1 MSPVSHQTIKL
12 SKGKHSA
19 PETGACV
26 MELASMLAGESFSDH
41 PGSVCP
47 AIAGFLRS
55 YNDSVDDRRRQDLYP
70 YAAKVVGSRS
80 TPMVERERA
89 RRLLQWSSQMQRA
102 RGWSRFM
109 FHNRLGP
116 AVLQSQF
123 DPETAGAH
131 AAKSIRKHNE
141 SSHVAVMA
149 LVDELLA
156 IGPSEDARVEP
167 QERSSV
173 WEELAAGVASE

>member
-12 SKGKHSA
+12 SKGKHSS

-41 PGSVCP
+41 PNSVCP

-55 YNDSVDDRRRQDLYP
+55 YNDSIDDRRRQDLYP
-70 YAAKVVGSRS
+70 YASKVVGSRG
-80 TPMVERERA
+80 TAAVERERA
-89 RRLLQWSSQMQRA
+89 RRLLSWASHMHRA
-102 RGWSRFM
+102 RGWSRLM
-109 FHNRLGP
+109 FPNRLGP

-131 AAKSIRKHNE
+131 AAKSIRKHTD
-141 SSHVAVMA
+141 SSHTAV
-149 LVDELLA
+149 LGLIDELLA
-156 IGPSEDARVEP
+156 MGPRESAPERADRSLTRQELPVGVTSE
-167 QERSSV
+167 
-173 WEELAAGVASE
+173 